1 MSTAILYRMGAG
13 YPGDVNRSNP
23 ASITAELIN
32 AASPPLL
39 YGQPVLI
46 DATSKGVRPFVAGD
60 TAVTNAYGFT
70 VRPNPTQQLQA
81 NSDYAPA
88 ALGVA
93 TPPASGVIDI
103 MGQGFIIAKVNGT
116 PAKGDPVFVWCAVS
130 GGAHVQGGLEAAATG
145 GSTAALANAYYNGS
159 PDANGYVEVKFK
171 I

>member
-1 MSTAILYRMGAG
+1 MTAILYRMGAG

-23 ASITAELIN
+23 ASITPELICV
-32 AASPPLL
+32 ATPPLL

-46 DATSKGVRPFVAGD
+46 DAASKGVRPFTLGD
-60 TAVTNAYGFT
+60 DAVTNAYGFT

-103 MGQGFIIAKVNGT
+103 MGQGFIIARVNGAA
-116 PAKGDPVFVWCAVS
+116 AKGDPVRVWCAAS
-130 GGAHVQGGLEAAATG
+130 AGAHVQGGLEVAAG
-145 GSTAALANAYYNGS
+145 GAGETALLANAYYNGS